1 MLTHFAESG
10 DANIRCGSLR
20 VHHAHARGDSTSSDP
35 TTVDCA
41 DCRALLI
48 ADGDLDAP
56 IDPAI
61 VALEITRRAD
71 MLDLRF
77 GPQAV
82 ELMERVIQQSDRDDD
97 RAVLAELRRR
107 QQVAA

>member
-1 MLTHFAESG
+1 MTHFAEKG
-10 DANIRCGSLR
+10 DPNVRCSAMR
-20 VHHAHARGDSTSSDP
+20 VHHAIAQGDHVDSDP
-35 TTVDCA
+35 TTVDCP

-48 ADGDLDAP
+48 ADGDLEAP

-71 MLDLRF
+71 MLDQRF

-97 RAVLAELRRR
+97 RAVLEELRRR
-107 QQVAA
+107 QPVAA